1 MDVFVLN
8 GWAASECAWELC
20 KFPRVRI
27 FSYIEQLDGAAEKA
41 LESSGRAVLVGWSM
55 GASTALSLAAR
66 HPGKIRGLVL
76 LAATPRMMRDEGWAG
91 MSPRRLA
98 ALESGLKITHG
109 QGFFGIP
116 EGRPNPY
123 VMDSDENLRR
133 GIEYLE
139 KTDLR
144 SELSSLSASGVA
156 NWPVFVFHSEHDGI
170 VRPENAQY
178 LAGIFPDA
186 HVEIVPGSEHAL
198 PVSIPEKIDD
208 AVSSIAE
215 RTE

>member
-8 GWAASECAWELC
+8 GWAASERAWELC
-20 KFPRVRI
+20 KFPRARI
-27 FSYIEQLDGAAEKA
+27 FSYIEQLDGAAEAA

-55 GASTALSLAAR
+55 GASVALSLAAR
-66 HPGKIRGLVL
+66 HPERISGLVL

-91 MSPRRLA
+91 MSPRRLE
-98 ALESGLKITHG
+98 ALETGLRLTHG

-123 VMDSDENLRR
+123 EMDCDENLRR

-144 SELSSLSASGVA
+144 GELSALAASGAA
-156 NWPVFVFHSEHDGI
+156 NWPVFVFHSE
-170 VRPENAQY
+170 
-178 LAGIFPDA
+178 
-186 HVEIVPGSEHAL
+186 
-198 PVSIPEKIDD
+198 
-208 AVSSIAE
+208 
-215 RTE
+215 